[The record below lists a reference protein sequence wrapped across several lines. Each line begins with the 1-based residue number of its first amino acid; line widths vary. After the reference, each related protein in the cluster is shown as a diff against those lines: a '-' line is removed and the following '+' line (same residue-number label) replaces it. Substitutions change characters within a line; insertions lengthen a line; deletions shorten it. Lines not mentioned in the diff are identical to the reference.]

1 MKNKNKENKAFI
13 NNDIRNVNKSIYY
26 MNDQFLAFRLACI
39 QLSKKKSQNV
49 RLYAPA
55 HDIGGQ

>member
-26 MNDQFLAFRLACI
+26 MNDQFLAF
-39 QLSKKKSQNV
+39 
-49 RLYAPA
+49 
-55 HDIGGQ
+55 